1 MRYLLFLISAL
12 IVFIS
17 CQPASNKPT
26 KIKVEYK
33 GALKNFMRKG
43 DISAQADLKEL
54 KNIKHLY
61 ALGAVENL
69 KGEILILDSKPFIS
83 MPNED
88 SYSIKSTYDLKTT
101 LLVYA
106 SVEKWKSYE
115 IPSEIISYQDFEAY
129 VEKVAA
135 KNGINTEQPF
145 PFMIEGMIKSAQWH
159 VIKWPEGDSVHTH
172 KKHQTVGPH
181 GRIENRDVDILGFY
195 SKHHH
200 AIFTHHAT
208 NMHLHVKTK
217 DNKLSGH
224 LDGMTLGEGMI
235 LKLPQ

>member
-1 MRYLLFLISAL
+1 MRIIIFFIITLSIASCGTKIDKSAE
-12 IVFIS
+12 
-17 CQPASNKPT
+17 
-26 KIKVEYK
+26 IKVEHK

-43 DISAQADLKEL
+43 DISPKADLKEL
-54 KNIKHLY
+54 ENVKHLY

-83 MPNED
+83 LPNKD
-88 SYSIKSTYDLKTT
+88 GYSIENTYDLKTT

-115 IPSEIISYQDFEAY
+115 IPGEIISYQDFEAY
-129 VEKVAA
+129 VEEVAA

-145 PFMIEGMIKSAQWH
+145 PFMIEGIIKSAQWH
-159 VIKWPEGDSVHTH
+159 VINWPEGDSVHTH

-181 GRIENRDVDILGFY
+181 GTIENRDVDILGFY

-217 DNKLSGH
+217 DSELSGH
-224 LDGMTLGEGMI
+224 LDGMILGQQMV